1 MVTGSLA
8 RRYARAVLEIGTANG
23 NLDKIGADLRS
34 LAKAMRESAEL
45 VTALTNPAIRRADRR
60 RVIDGLLEKI
70 GAEPHTRSLVRL
82 LLDGERLGSVEAI
95 SREVDAMIEAR
106 SGRMSAEVTSARP
119 LDAGQLSQIITALE
133 KLSGKKVA
141 VTRREDPDLLGGV
154 VARLGDTVYDGSLRT
169 QLRTLR
175 DELTSSTSGSAS
187 SSSSSRSGSAP
198 AGDLAK

>member
-1 MVTGSLA
+1 VVTGSLA

-60 RVIDGLLEKI
+60 RVIDGLLQRI
-70 GAEPHTRSLVRL
+70 GAEPHTKNLVYL
-82 LLDGERLGSVEAI
+82 LLDGERLGSLEAI
-95 SREVDAMIEAR
+95 SREVDAMIEAKA
-106 SGRMSAEVTSARP
+106 GRMSAEITSARP
-119 LDAGQLSQIITALE
+119 LDATQLSQIITSLE

-154 VARLGDTVYDGSLRT
+154 VAKLGDTVYDGSLRT

-175 DELTSSTSGSAS
+175 DELT
-187 SSSSSRSGSAP
+187 
-198 AGDLAK
+198 K

>member
-1 MVTGSLA
+1 VVTGSLA

-60 RVIDGLLEKI
+60 RVIDGLLQRV
-70 GAEPHTRSLVRL
+70 GAEPHTKNLVYL
-82 LLDGERLGSVEAI
+82 LLDGERLGSLEAI
-95 SREVDAMIEAR
+95 SREVDAMIEAKA
-106 SGRMSAEVTSARP
+106 GRMSAEITSARP
-119 LDAGQLSQIITALE
+119 LDATQLSQIITTLE

-154 VARLGDTVYDGSLRT
+154 VAKLGDTVYDGSLRT

-175 DELTSSTSGSAS
+175 DEIT
-187 SSSSSRSGSAP
+187 
-198 AGDLAK
+198 K

>member
-23 NLDKIGADLRS
+23 NLDKIGADLRA

-60 RVIDGLLEKI
+60 RVIDALLQKI
-70 GAEPHTRSLVRL
+70 DAAPHSRNLVYL
-82 LLDGERLGSVEAI
+82 LLDGERMGSLEAI

-106 SGRMSAEVTSARP
+106 AGRIAAEITSARP
-119 LDAGQLSQIITALE
+119 LDPTQLSQIITALE
-133 KLSGKKVA
+133 QLSGKKVA

-154 VARLGDTVYDGSLRT
+154 VAKLGDTVYDGSLRT
-169 QLRTLR
+169 QLRALR
-175 DELTSSTSGSAS
+175 DELT
-187 SSSSSRSGSAP
+187 R
-198 AGDLAK
+198 